1 MLHPEPLRRP
11 SASKVLL
18 QAIVLL
24 VRATPNA
31 GAPLLK
37 QSS

>member
-31 GAPLLK
+31 GAPL
-37 QSS
+37 